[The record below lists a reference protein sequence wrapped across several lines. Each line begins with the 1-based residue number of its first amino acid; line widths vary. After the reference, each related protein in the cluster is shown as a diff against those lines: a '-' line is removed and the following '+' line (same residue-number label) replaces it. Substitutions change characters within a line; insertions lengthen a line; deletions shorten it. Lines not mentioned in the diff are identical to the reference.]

1 MPKGP
6 STPGT
11 STLVGQ
17 ETEDAETR
25 ALASVADALEA
36 HNKSAAKGKSGA
48 SSTPSDGECRRREK
62 YALFMEVERDVGV
75 GRPVADR
82 ALPSYAWN
90 EELIRD
96 HMDRVIKDISD
107 IAVLS
112 PTACLPSLPRPEVGE
127 GRIQRQGATTNH

>member
-11 STLVGQ
+11 SMPVGQ

-25 ALASVADALEA
+25 TLASVADALEA
-36 HNKSAAKGKSGA
+36 HNKSAAKRKSGA
-48 SSTPSDGECRRREK
+48 GSTLSDGECCHREK
-62 YALFMEVERDVGV
+62 YALFMEVERDVGT

-82 ALPSYAWN
+82 ALPSYVWN

-96 HMDRVIKDISD
+96 HMDRVIEDISD

-112 PTACLPSLPRPEVGE
+112 PMACL
-127 GRIQRQGATTNH
+127 IF

>member
-1 MPKGP
+1 M
-6 STPGT
+6 
-11 STLVGQ
+11 LVGQ
-17 ETEDAETR
+17 EMEDAETR

-36 HNKSAAKGKSGA
+36 HNKSATKGKSGA
-48 SSTPSDGECRRREK
+48 GSIPSDGECCHREK
-62 YALFMEVERDVGV
+62 YALFMEVERDVSV

-112 PTACLPSLPRPEVGE
+112 PTACL
-127 GRIQRQGATTNH
+127 IF